1 MHRPHK
7 SHLLDIY
14 LSSSILI
21 CLMFL
26 FHQTYLDE
34 WVASHFFSVPQQW
47 IYRDNFFL
55 EKILHKGGVIFTIVL
70 LALFIGRWLT
80 LFKKSD
86 QKLQRDYI
94 GFIIVASLLTI
105 LSIFFLK
112 QYSTLPC
119 PWNSQAFGGGTIP
132 PPLWKMFSS
141 DLPSAHCFPGGH
153 SSGGYAFLS
162 IYFGFSFIY
171 GKRMFIT
178 CLPGVLIGLTFG
190 ITQQL
195 RGAHFLS
202 HDIATILISILCSWL
217 TSLIFTYRLKKQL
230 IS

>member
-1 MHRPHK
+1 MYRYNK
-7 SHLLDIY
+7 SHLMDIY
-14 LSSSILI
+14 LTSIVLI
-21 CLMFL
+21 GLMFL
-26 FHQTYLDE
+26 FHQTFLDE
-34 WVASHFFSVPQQW
+34 WVASHFFLAPQQW

-55 EKILHKGGVIFTIVL
+55 EKILHKGGVILTIVL
-70 LALFIGRWLT
+70 LVLFVGRWLI
-80 LFKKSD
+80 LFKKPD
-86 QKLQRDYI
+86 QKLQRDYV
-94 GFIIVASLLTI
+94 GFIVIASLLTI

-112 QYSTLPC
+112 QISTLPC
-119 PWNSQAFGGGTIP
+119 PWNSLAFGGGANP
-132 PPLWKMFSS
+132 PTLWKMFSS
-141 DLPSAHCFPGGH
+141 DLPSSHCFPGGH

-162 IYFGFSFIY
+162 IYFGFTFIY

-202 HDIATILISILCSWL
+202 HDVATILISILCSWL